1 VIFEGEPQM
10 RGEYQYDADSSSHP
24 CYPSTE
30 RYFVNGA
37 LLGNEDCLLRYARL
51 YYLRAHTWEGFA
63 VEASR
68 PVRFQW
74 ESFEL
79 RVLERLTLVPPDAK
93 NDSPAVESSDET
105 AKAVQSLTEW
115 TTLDWTTCPSS
126 YDEYLTEWQRRKT
139 LAASSEQKRILEKW
153 TTKSNRYF
161 ESEDYRYTESKFGV
175 FPPHTSLKYKRMG
188 GRVVLR

>member
-1 VIFEGEPQM
+1 M

-24 CYPSTE
+24 CYPTTE

-63 VEASR
+63 AEASR

-79 RVLERLTLVPPDAK
+79 RVLERLTLVPPNAK
-93 NDSPAVESSDET
+93 NDDPADESSEDLAEV
-105 AKAVQSLTEW
+105 VQSLTEW
-115 TTLDWTTCPSS
+115 TTLDWSTCPKTNE
-126 YDEYLTEWQRRKT
+126 EYKAEWERRKN
-139 LAASSEQKRILEKW
+139 LAKSPEQKKLLATW
-153 TTKSNRYF
+153 THKSNHYYA
-161 ESEDYRYTESKFGV
+161 SEDYRHGQSKFGTMLSH
-175 FPPHTSLKYKRMG
+175 PNQRYKRAG
-188 GRVVLR
+188 DRIVLK